1 MKVAFVIQ
9 RYGKEVVGGSELEC
23 RLVAE
28 HLVRKGYECTV
39 FTTAAKDY
47 ITWRNEYHPGE
58 TILNGVSIKRFPV
71 INERNIETFN
81 SFSDRIFSQSH
92 TRDDELEWMRQQ
104 GPESPGLIE
113 ALEREQQKHDIFIF
127 FTYLYYTTYWGLKKV
142 KGRKALVPTA
152 HDEPALYMEIM
163 KEVFAAPEAFV
174 YNTEAEKALVG
185 CQFPLGKRYQ
195 STIGIGL
202 EIPEIKDLSPVLEKF
217 SLTKPFLLY
226 AGRIEKGKGCEELIR
241 YFLGYSQKNRKL
253 SLVLIGKLLMEL
265 PRHPQI
271 RYLGFVSN
279 SDKTAAMAAAAV
291 TVHPSYLESLC
302 IAALESMAVGT
313 AVLVQERTA
322 PLQHHSLKGRGGL
335 TFSNYDE
342 FEVALDLLLSDS
354 RLRRVLGNNG
364 RSYVRDNYSW
374 SKIIEKYERMFEFLK
389 SS

>member
-28 HLVRKGYECTV
+28 HLVRQGFECTV

-47 ITWRNEYHPGE
+47 ITWRNEYNPGE
-58 TILNGVSIKRFPV
+58 TILNGVSIKRFQV
-71 INERNIETFN
+71 KKERNIETFN

-92 TRDDELEWMRQQ
+92 TRDEELEWMRQQ
-104 GPESPGLIE
+104 GPECPGLIE

-127 FTYLYYTTYWGLKKV
+127 FTYLYYTTYWGLKKI

-152 HDEPALYMEIM
+152 HDEPALNLEIM

-174 YNTEAEKALVG
+174 FNTEAEKAIVG
-185 CQFPLGKRYQ
+185 RQFPLGNRYQ

-202 EIPEIKDLSPVLEKF
+202 DIPEIKDPSSVLQKF

-241 YFLGYSQKNRKL
+241 NFLRYSQKNKEL

-265 PRHPQI
+265 PRHPQL

-279 SDKTAAMAAAAV
+279 ADKTAAMASAAV

-313 AVLVQERTA
+313 PILVQERTA
-322 PLQHHSLKGRGGL
+322 PLQHHSLNGKGGL

-342 FEVALDLLLSDS
+342 FVAALDLLLSDA
-354 RLRRVLGNNG
+354 RLRRVLGING

-374 SKIIEKYERMFEFLK
+374 PMIIEKYERMFEHLK
-389 SS
+389 S

>member
-28 HLVRKGYECTV
+28 HLVRQGFECTV

-47 ITWRNEYHPGE
+47 ITWRNEYNPGE
-58 TILNGVSIKRFPV
+58 TILNGVSIKRFQV
-71 INERNIETFN
+71 KKERNIETFN
-81 SFSDRIFSQSH
+81 SFSDRIFFQSH
-92 TRDDELEWMRQQ
+92 TRDEELEWMRQQ
-104 GPESPGLIE
+104 GPECPGLIE

-127 FTYLYYTTYWGLKKV
+127 FTYLYYTTYWGLKKI

-152 HDEPALYMEIM
+152 HDEPALYLEIM

-174 YNTEAEKALVG
+174 FNTEAEKAIVG
-185 CQFPLGKRYQ
+185 RQFPLGTRYQ

-202 EIPEIKDLSPVLEKF
+202 DIPEIKDPSSVLQKF

-241 YFLGYSQKNRKL
+241 YFLRYSQKNKEL

-265 PRHPQI
+265 PRHPQL

-279 SDKTAAMAAAAV
+279 ADKTAAMASAAV

-313 AVLVQERTA
+313 PILVQERTA
-322 PLQHHSLKGRGGL
+322 PLQHHSLNGKGGL

-342 FEVALDLLLSDS
+342 FVAALDLLLSDA
-354 RLRRVLGNNG
+354 RLRRVLGING

-374 SKIIEKYERMFEFLK
+374 PMIIEKYERMFEHLK
-389 SS
+389 S

>member
-1 MKVAFVIQ
+1 MKVGFVIQ

-71 INERNIETFN
+71 IKERKIETFN

-92 TRDDELEWMRQQ
+92 THDDELEWMRQQ

-113 ALEREQQKHDIFIF
+113 ALEREQQKYDVFIF

-152 HDEPALYMEIM
+152 HDEPALYLEIM

-174 YNTEAEKALVG
+174 YNTEAEKAIVG

-202 EIPEIKDLSPVLEKF
+202 EIPEIKDPSSVLEKF

-279 SDKTAAMAAAAV
+279 SDKTAAMAAATV

-313 AVLVQERTA
+313 PVLVQERTA
-322 PLQHHSLKGRGGL
+322 PLRHHSLKGRGGL

-342 FEVALDLLLSDS
+342 FEVALDLLLTDA

-374 SKIIEKYERMFEFLK
+374 SKIIEKYERMLEFLK
-389 SS
+389 TS

>member
-28 HLVRKGYECTV
+28 HLVRKGFECTV

-47 ITWRNEYHPGE
+47 ITWRNEYNPGE
-58 TILNGVSIKRFPV
+58 TILNGVSIKRFQV
-71 INERNIETFN
+71 KKERNIETFN

-92 TRDDELEWMRQQ
+92 TRDEELEWMRQQ
-104 GPESPGLIE
+104 GPECPGLIE

-127 FTYLYYTTYWGLKKV
+127 FTYLYYTTYWGLKKI

-152 HDEPALYMEIM
+152 HDEPALNLEIM

-174 YNTEAEKALVG
+174 FNTEAEKAIVG
-185 CQFPLGKRYQ
+185 RQFPLGNRYQ

-202 EIPEIKDLSPVLEKF
+202 DIPEIKDPSSVLQKF

-241 YFLGYSQKNRKL
+241 YFLRYSQKNKEL

-265 PRHPQI
+265 PRHPQL

-279 SDKTAAMAAAAV
+279 ADKTAAMASAAV

-313 AVLVQERTA
+313 PILVQERTA
-322 PLQHHSLKGRGGL
+322 PLKHHSLNGKGGL

-342 FEVALDLLLSDS
+342 FVAALDLLLSDA
-354 RLRRVLGNNG
+354 RLRRVLGING

-374 SKIIEKYERMFEFLK
+374 PMIIEKYERMFEHLK
-389 SS
+389 S

>member
-28 HLVRKGYECTV
+28 HLVRKGFECTV

-47 ITWRNEYHPGE
+47 ITWRNEYNPGE
-58 TILNGVSIKRFPV
+58 TILNGVSIKRFQV
-71 INERNIETFN
+71 KKERNIETFN

-92 TRDDELEWMRQQ
+92 TRDEELEWMRQQ
-104 GPESPGLIE
+104 GPECSGLIE

-127 FTYLYYTTYWGLKKV
+127 FTYLYYTTYWGLKKI
-142 KGRKALVPTA
+142 KNRKALVPTA
-152 HDEPALYMEIM
+152 HDEPALYLEIM

-174 YNTEAEKALVG
+174 FNTEAEKAIVG
-185 CQFPLGKRYQ
+185 RQFPLENRYQ

-202 EIPEIKDLSPVLEKF
+202 DIPEIKDPSSVLQKF

-241 YFLGYSQKNRKL
+241 YFLRYSQKNKEL

-265 PRHPQI
+265 PRHPQL

-279 SDKTAAMAAAAV
+279 ADKTAAMASAAV

-313 AVLVQERTA
+313 PILVQERTA
-322 PLQHHSLKGRGGL
+322 PLQHHSLNGKGGL

-342 FEVALDLLLSDS
+342 FEAALDLLLSDA
-354 RLRRVLGNNG
+354 RLRRVLGING

-374 SKIIEKYERMFEFLK
+374 PMIIEKYERMFEHLK
-389 SS
+389 S

>member
-28 HLVRKGYECTV
+28 HLVRQGFECTV

-47 ITWRNEYHPGE
+47 ITWRNEYNPGE
-58 TILNGVSIKRFPV
+58 TILNGVSIKRFQV
-71 INERNIETFN
+71 KKERNIETFN

-92 TRDDELEWMRQQ
+92 TRDEELEWMRQQ
-104 GPESPGLIE
+104 GPECPGLIE

-127 FTYLYYTTYWGLKKV
+127 FTYLYYTTYWGLKKI

-152 HDEPALYMEIM
+152 HDEPALNLEIM

-174 YNTEAEKALVG
+174 FNTEAEKAIVG
-185 CQFPLGKRYQ
+185 RQFPLGNRYQ

-202 EIPEIKDLSPVLEKF
+202 DIPEIKDPSSVLQKF

-241 YFLGYSQKNRKL
+241 YFLRYNQRNKEL

-265 PRHPQI
+265 PRHPQL

-279 SDKTAAMAAAAV
+279 ADKTAAMASAAV

-313 AVLVQERTA
+313 PILVQERTA
-322 PLQHHSLKGRGGL
+322 PLQHHSLNGKGGL

-342 FEVALDLLLSDS
+342 FVAALDLLLSDA
-354 RLRRVLGNNG
+354 RLRRVLGING

-374 SKIIEKYERMFEFLK
+374 PMIIEKYERMFEHLK
-389 SS
+389 S

>member
-28 HLVRKGYECTV
+28 HLVRKGFECTV

-47 ITWRNEYHPGE
+47 ITWRNEYNPGE
-58 TILNGVSIKRFPV
+58 TILNGVSIKRFQV
-71 INERNIETFN
+71 KKERNIETFN

-92 TRDDELEWMRQQ
+92 TRDEELEWMRQQ
-104 GPESPGLIE
+104 GPECPGLIE

-127 FTYLYYTTYWGLKKV
+127 FTYLYYTTYWGLKKI

-152 HDEPALYMEIM
+152 HDEPALNLEIM

-174 YNTEAEKALVG
+174 FNTEAEKAIVG
-185 CQFPLGKRYQ
+185 RQFPLGTRYQ

-202 EIPEIKDLSPVLEKF
+202 DIPEIKDPSSVLQKF

-241 YFLGYSQKNRKL
+241 NFLRYSQKNKEL

-265 PRHPQI
+265 PRHPQL

-279 SDKTAAMAAAAV
+279 ADKTAAMASAAV

-313 AVLVQERTA
+313 PILVQERTA
-322 PLQHHSLKGRGGL
+322 PLQHHSLNGKGGL

-342 FEVALDLLLSDS
+342 FVAALDLLLSDA
-354 RLRRVLGNNG
+354 RLRRVLGING

-374 SKIIEKYERMFEFLK
+374 PMIIEKYERMFEHLK
-389 SS
+389 S

>member
-28 HLVRKGYECTV
+28 HLVRKGFECTV

-47 ITWRNEYHPGE
+47 ITWRNEYNPGE
-58 TILNGVSIKRFPV
+58 TILNGVSIKRFQV
-71 INERNIETFN
+71 KKERNIETFN

-92 TRDDELEWMRQQ
+92 TRDEELEWMRQQ
-104 GPESPGLIE
+104 GPECSGLIE
-113 ALEREQQKHDIFIF
+113 ALERKQQKHDIFIF
-127 FTYLYYTTYWGLKKV
+127 FTYLYYTTYWGLKKI
-142 KGRKALVPTA
+142 KNRKALVPTA
-152 HDEPALYMEIM
+152 HDEPALYLEIM

-174 YNTEAEKALVG
+174 FNTEAEKAIVG
-185 CQFPLGKRYQ
+185 RQFPLGNRYQ

-202 EIPEIKDLSPVLEKF
+202 DIPEIKDPSSFLQKF

-241 YFLGYSQKNRKL
+241 YFLRYSQKNKEL

-265 PRHPQI
+265 PRHPQL

-279 SDKTAAMAAAAV
+279 ADKTAAMASAAV

-313 AVLVQERTA
+313 PILVQERTA
-322 PLQHHSLKGRGGL
+322 PLQHHSLNGKGGL

-342 FEVALDLLLSDS
+342 FEAALALLLSDA
-354 RLRRVLGNNG
+354 RLRRVLGING

-374 SKIIEKYERMFEFLK
+374 PMIIEKYERMFEHLK
-389 SS
+389 S

>member
-28 HLVRKGYECTV
+28 HLVRKGFECTV

-47 ITWRNEYHPGE
+47 ITWRNEYNPGE
-58 TILNGVSIKRFPV
+58 TILNGVSIKRFQV
-71 INERNIETFN
+71 KKERNIETFN

-92 TRDDELEWMRQQ
+92 TRDEELEWMRQQ
-104 GPESPGLIE
+104 GPECPGLIE

-127 FTYLYYTTYWGLKKV
+127 FTYLYYTTYWGLKKI
-142 KGRKALVPTA
+142 KNRKALVPTA
-152 HDEPALYMEIM
+152 HDEPALYLEIM

-174 YNTEAEKALVG
+174 YNTEAEKEIVG
-185 CQFPLGKRYQ
+185 RQFPLGNRYQ

-202 EIPEIKDLSPVLEKF
+202 DIPEIKDPSSVLQKF

-241 YFLGYSQKNRKL
+241 YFLRYSQKNKEL

-265 PRHPQI
+265 SRHPQL

-279 SDKTAAMAAAAV
+279 ADKTAAMASAVV

-313 AVLVQERTA
+313 PILVQERTA
-322 PLQHHSLKGRGGL
+322 PLQHHSLNGKGGL

-342 FEVALDLLLSDS
+342 FEAALDLLLSDA
-354 RLRRVLGNNG
+354 RLRRVLGING

-374 SKIIEKYERMFEFLK
+374 PMIIEKYERMFEHLK
-389 SS
+389 S